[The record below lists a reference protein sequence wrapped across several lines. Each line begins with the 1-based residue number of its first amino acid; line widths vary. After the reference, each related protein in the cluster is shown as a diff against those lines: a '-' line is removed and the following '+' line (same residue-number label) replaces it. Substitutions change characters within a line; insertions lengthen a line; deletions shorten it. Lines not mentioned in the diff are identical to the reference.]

1 MIFYSF
7 FGSMGYQRPFML
19 STFRVHIPPKTL
31 WINPVTLRPVGAG
44 KEAVIY

>member
-1 MIFYSF
+1 MIFCNF
-7 FGSMGYQRPFML
+7 FDPVDQRHRFML

-31 WINPVTLRPVGAG
+31 WINPVRLRHDGAG